1 MAKSKKHKP
10 SFDAADAGGGE
21 TNPGWVYR
29 SDAPAVTPDPEPA
42 AAPKTDRATATV
54 SVVAPTAPPR
64 AKRAAAPASAPAAG
78 SRPSGLQMSE
88 REKAARLLV
97 DRYTKYAAAAG
108 LVPLPIVDM
117 AAIAGLQ
124 VTMLS
129 ALSALYGV
137 PFSRERGRAIVAAL
151 LGGVM
156 PTLAGH
162 QILTSIAKR
171 LTVIGTL
178 IGMVSVSGFAVAATH
193 AVGRVFI
200 AHFESGG
207 TLLDVDL
214 GKAKEQVAAHFE
226 TTPQTA

>member
-10 SFDAADAGGGE
+10 SFDAADTAGGE
-21 TNPGWVYR
+21 TNAGWVYR
-29 SDAPAVTPDPEPA
+29 SDAAALTPDPEPA
-42 AAPKTDRATATV
+42 PKTDRTTAAA
-54 SVVAPTAPPR
+54 SAAALTAPPR
-64 AKRAAAPASAPAAG
+64 AKRAAAPASAPATA
-78 SRPSGLQMSE
+78 SQPSGPTSSD
-88 REKAARLLV
+88 REQAARLLV

-151 LGGVM
+151 LGGAM

-162 QILTSIAKR
+162 QILASIAKR
-171 LTVIGTL
+171 LTVIGTV

-214 GKAKEQVAAHFE
+214 GKAKQQVAAHFE